1 MKQKP
6 TDYRNRIK
14 ALEYVN
20 AGALERRRA
29 ECIDP
34 SLIPEGDR
42 YKEQYGVIIICAD
55 EPEQQKVYEALA
67 ADGYMCRVV
76 VT

>member
-20 AGALERRRA
+20 SADLVAHPGNWRA
-29 ECIDP
+29 HP
-34 SLIPEGDR
+34 AAQAMV
-42 YKEQYGVIIICAD
+42 K
-55 EPEQQKVYEALA
+55 EALK
-67 ADGYMCRVV
+67 GVRSLFGFRF
-76 VT
+76 

>member
-20 AGALERRRA
+20 
-29 ECIDP
+29 
-34 SLIPEGDR
+34 S
-42 YKEQYGVIIICAD
+42 AD
-55 EPEQQKVYEALA
+55 LRQLGPAVYAIHNTMNSKVYVE
-67 ADGYMCRVV
+67 GWTVQRG
-76 VT
+76 